1 MGLFI
6 GYYLVNKITIT
17 INGRKPKAEI
27 DYEGYYCR
35 SARKLSRY
43 VFFFTYAFFVL
54 TVIDKILFVF
64 RYGYV
69 SYYINYTPS
78 INALSVSAPAAGD
91 AMIGIL
97 TDLDTATWKN
107 INVTNYV
114 ISSVRGIVTTG
125 LGSTGTSDDY
135 YNNVTIIK

>member
-1 MGLFI
+1 MAHHSRL
-6 GYYLVNKITIT
+6 
-17 INGRKPKAEI
+17 
-27 DYEGYYCR
+27 CR
-35 SARKLSRY
+35 SVDRSTPATTIASGG
-43 VFFFTYAFFVL
+43 FYAATIKVVNL
-54 TVIDKILFVF
+54 EKDRTVTD
-64 RYGYV
+64 
-69 SYYINYTPS
+69 
-78 INALSVSAPAAGD
+78 SVSAPAVGD

-97 TDLDTATWKN
+97 TDLDAATWKN